1 MAFPFR
7 NQPLTSL
14 YVLYTAV
21 SIIFLRLPFWVVIS
35 AFPSLRPRRTWSM
48 GRTIAVYGLQ
58 AVVDA
63 MYKIGFAPSKDP
75 EAFKSQP
82 GFACVNGIDLDMV
95 VGHVASAA
103 KLNNMS
109 PATICGY
116 WSGKTGAESTDG
128 HPASAQERV
137 LYVLHGGGHVSG
149 AANPKSDNAPVTAPI
164 LDNAGGLINRAFA
177 VEYRLC
183 SAAPFQAA
191 NPFPANLLDVL
202 AGYRYLVND
211 IGFEPKNIVVAGV
224 SSGGHL
230 AFDLVLYLT
239 QSNFPSLPAPGGLLL
254 MSPTVDWARTHDKH
268 PSCSMIRNRSA
279 DIVDPILSNGYTAR
293 ALLGALPETEL
304 ATNPYLSPASLALTN
319 PRGLF
324 AGFPPTCIT
333 AGDAE
338 QTLDPMKTLRDRLT
352 ADNNKE
358 HIRYLEYIDANHS
371 FLTLPLFEPQRSQAY
386 SDIGRWIADVFEEG
400 S

>member
-14 YVLYTAV
+14 YVLYTAI
-21 SIIFLRLPFWVVIS
+21 SIVFLRLPFWVIIS
-35 AFPSLRPRRTWSM
+35 AFPSLRPRRAWSM
-48 GRTIAVYGLQ
+48 GRTVAVYGLQ

-63 MYKIGFAPSKDP
+63 MYKIGFSPSKDP
-75 EAFKSQP
+75 ETFESQP
-82 GFACVNGIDLDMV
+82 GFAWVNGIDPDMV
-95 VGHVASAA
+95 VGDLASTA
-103 KLNNMS
+103 KLNNVS

-116 WSGKTGAESTDG
+116 WSGKTGADG
-128 HPASAQERV
+128 RLGRIASAGERV
-137 LYVLHGGGHVSG
+137 LYILHGGGHVSG

-164 LDNAGGLINRAFA
+164 LDKAGGFISRAFA

-183 SAAPFQAA
+183 SAAPFQAS
-191 NPFPANLLDVL
+191 NPFPANLLDVI
-202 AGYRYLVND
+202 AGYRYLVHD
-211 IGFEPKNIVVAGV
+211 VGFEPKNIVVAGV

-230 AFDLVLYLT
+230 ALDLVLYLT
-239 QSNFPSLPAPGGLLL
+239 QSNLPSLHPPAGLLL
-254 MSPTVDWARTHDKH
+254 MSPTVDWARTHDTH

-293 ALLGALPETEL
+293 ALLGVLPETEL
-304 ATNPYLSPASLALTN
+304 ATNMYLSPASLSLSN
-319 PRGLF
+319 PHGLF

-352 ADNNKE
+352 ADNNEKDV
-358 HIRYLEYIDANHS
+358 RYLEYVDANHS

-386 SDIGRWIADVFEEG
+386 SDIARWIADIFEEG
-400 S
+400 P